1 MKVGLT
7 ANPSKPLAVELAA
20 RAAERV
26 GNRAELVLSDEL
38 AAVAPDR
45 PHLPLASMRPDV
57 VVAIGGDGT
66 FLYAL
71 RRVNAPLLPVNAGT
85 VGVLSEVDASHV
97 DAFDAAIDRLLDGHY
112 YLEERMK
119 LAAQVDGRPVPDAV
133 NEFVLHSARVG
144 KMGRF
149 DIAFDGHLVGRVQ
162 ADGVIV
168 ASPTGST
175 GYSLSSLG
183 PIVDPGLDAIVVTTI
198 APFRVEARAVVVD
211 PLRTVRLRPAD
222 SGPAAVV
229 IADGQAEHPLALK
242 GSVTIY
248 RSPRRAVLVRF
259 GSRFFQRLRG
269 KRILP
274 WSEEFVDEEPHGA
287 HLPPAP

>member
-1 MKVGLT
+1 VKVGLT
-7 ANPSKPLAVELAA
+7 ANPSKPLAVELAS
-20 RAAERV
+20 RVAERV
-26 GNRAELVLSDEL
+26 GDRAEVVLSDEL

-85 VGVLSEVDASHV
+85 VGVLAEVDASHV

-198 APFRVEARAVVVD
+198 APFRV
-211 PLRTVRLRPAD
+211 RLRPAD

-229 IADGQAEHPLALK
+229 IADGQAEHPLAPH

-274 WSEEFVDEEPHGA
+274 WSEEFADEEPHGA